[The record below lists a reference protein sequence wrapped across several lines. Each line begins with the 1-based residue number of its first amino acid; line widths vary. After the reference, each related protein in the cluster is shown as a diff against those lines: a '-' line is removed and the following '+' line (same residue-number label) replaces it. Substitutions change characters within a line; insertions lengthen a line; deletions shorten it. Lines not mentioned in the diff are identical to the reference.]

1 MATLKLPINGSN
13 RPTERDTTS
22 TLTNN
27 NADSHHEHENGTG
40 DGQVDKFSPRY
51 NHKEPLRTSGV
62 LNQFEHF
69 DATPSIGTEFPNAK
83 LVDWMNASNSDD
95 LIRDL
100 AITGERSQLKDS
112 SS

>member
-1 MATLKLPINGSN
+1 MATLKLPINGIN
-13 RPTERDTTS
+13 PPTEHDANP

-27 NADSHHEHENGTG
+27 NTDSNHEHENGTR
-40 DGQVDKFSPRY
+40 DEQVDKFSPRY
-51 NHKEPLRTSGV
+51 NHKEPLRSSGV

-83 LVDWMNASNSDD
+83 LVEWMNASNSDD

-100 AITGERSQLKDS
+100 AITGERS
-112 SS
+112 